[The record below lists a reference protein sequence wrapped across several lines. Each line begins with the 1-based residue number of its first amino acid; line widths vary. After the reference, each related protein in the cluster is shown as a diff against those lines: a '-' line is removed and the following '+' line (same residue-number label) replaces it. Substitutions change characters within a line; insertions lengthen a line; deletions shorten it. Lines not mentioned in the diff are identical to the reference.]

1 MKAVKMSEGIYRV
14 GANIKNGDMFE
25 GMWPI
30 PDGVSLNCYVVKG
43 EKSAL
48 IDMVDDWNG
57 APGQIREQLNS
68 ISMGMEDFDY
78 LILNHMEPDHIGW
91 LQEFVKINPDVQI
104 ITTPKGVDLV
114 KAFCGITDNVQA
126 VKSGDS
132 LDLGDGKILSFT
144 EVPNVHWPETM
155 VTYETGSGILF
166 SCDAF
171 GSYGEVHEAVFD
183 DELSQEQH
191 EFYDRESL
199 RYYANIIATFS
210 VFVLKAIDKL
220 AGLDI
225 KMIAPSHGI
234 VWRENPGVIVE
245 RYKQYAE
252 FMNGKGLPEI
262 TLIWGSMYGYTEKV
276 VNSVVKGIRSES
288 VPVHVHRVPEENAS
302 WALADAWKSAGLVFG
317 MPTYEYKMFPPIAGV
332 VDVFEDKRVWN
343 KKVFRFG
350 SYGWSGGAQKDFL
363 EKTKKLKWEFIE
375 PLEWQGEA
383 DEESHKIAFER
394 GAELA
399 RMIKEQSL
407 ELQ

>member
-1 MKAVKMSEGIYRV
+1 MSEGIYRV

-30 PDGVSLNCYVVKG
+30 PDGVSLNCYVVSGRK
-43 EKSAL
+43 KAL
-48 IDMVDDWNG
+48 IDMVDDWND

-68 ISMGMEDFDY
+68 ISLGMEDFDY

-91 LQEFVKINPDVQI
+91 LHEFVKINPNIQI

-114 KAFCGITDNVQA
+114 QAFCGITENVKA
-126 VKSGDS
+126 VKSGDT
-132 LDLGDGKILSFT
+132 LDLGEGKVLSFT

-155 VTYETGSGILF
+155 VTYERESGILF

-171 GSYGEVHEAVFD
+171 GSYGEVNESVFD

-191 EFYDRESL
+191 DFYDRESL

-210 VFVLKAIDKL
+210 IFVLKAIDKL

-350 SYGWSGGAQKDFL
+350 SFGWSGGAQKDFL
-363 EKTKKLKWEFIE
+363 EKTKKLKWEFTKS
-375 PLEWQGEA
+375 LEWQGEA
-383 DEESHKIAFER
+383 DEEIHKLAFER
-394 GAELA
+394 GAEIA
-399 RMIKEQSL
+399 RLVKD
-407 ELQ
+407 EL

>member
-1 MKAVKMSEGIYRV
+1 MKAVKMSEGIYRI

-30 PDGVSLNCYVVKG
+30 PDGVSLNCYIVLG
-43 EKSAL
+43 EKKAL
-48 IDMVDDWNG
+48 IDMVDDWNN
-57 APGQIREQLNS
+57 APGQIKEQLDS
-68 ISMGMEDFDY
+68 ISMAIEDFDY
-78 LILNHMEPDHIGW
+78 VILNHMEPDHIGW
-91 LQEFVKINPDVQI
+91 LDEFVKINPNVQI
-104 ITTPKGVDLV
+104 ITTPKGIDLI
-114 KAFCGITDNVQA
+114 KAFCGITENVTA
-126 VKSGDS
+126 VKSGDT
-132 LDLGDGKILSFT
+132 LDLGNGKILSFT
-144 EVPNVHWPETM
+144 EIPNVHWPETM
-155 VTYETGSGILF
+155 VTYEANSGILF

-262 TLIWGSMYGYTEKV
+262 TLIWGSMYGFTEKV
-276 VNSVVKGIRSES
+276 VSSVVKGIRSES

-302 WALADAWKSAGLVFG
+302 WALANAWKSAGLVFG

-350 SYGWSGGAQKDFL
+350 SFGWSGGAQKDFL

-383 DEESHKIAFER
+383 DEEAHKIAFER

-399 RMIKEQSL
+399 RMIKKAE
-407 ELQ
+407 

>member
-1 MKAVKMSEGIYRV
+1 MKAVKMSDGIYRV

-43 EKSAL
+43 RETAL
-48 IDMVDDWNG
+48 IDMVDDWNN
-57 APGQIREQLNS
+57 APGQIREQLES
-68 ISMGMEDFDY
+68 ISLGINDFDY

-91 LQEFVKINPDVQI
+91 LDEFVRLNPDVKI
-104 ITTPKGVDLV
+104 LTTPKGVDLV
-114 KAFCGITDNVQA
+114 KAFCGITENVDS
-126 VKSGDS
+126 VVSGDT
-132 LDLGDGKILSFT
+132 LDLGEGKILSFT

-155 VTYETGSGILF
+155 VTYESGSGILF

-171 GSYGEVHEAVFD
+171 GSYGEVNESVFD

-191 EFYDRESL
+191 DFYDRESL

-210 VFVLKAIDKL
+210 HFVLKAIDKL

-234 VWRENPGVIVE
+234 VWRENPGEIVE
-245 RYKQYAE
+245 RYRQFAN

-302 WALADAWKSAGLVFG
+302 WALANAWKSAGLVFG

-350 SYGWSGGAQKDFL
+350 SYGWTGGAQKDFI
-363 EKTKKLKWEFIE
+363 EKTCKLKWEFIDA
-375 PLEWQGEA
+375 LEWQGEA
-383 DEESHKIAFER
+383 DEEIHRIAFNR
-394 GAELA
+394 GVELA
-399 RMIKEQSL
+399 KLIKSQT
-407 ELQ
+407 

>member
-43 EKSAL
+43 RETAL
-48 IDMVDDWNG
+48 IDMVDDWNN
-57 APGQIREQLNS
+57 APGQIREQLES
-68 ISMGMEDFDY
+68 ISLRINDFDY

-91 LQEFVKINPDVQI
+91 LHEFVRLNPDVKI
-104 ITTPKGVDLV
+104 LTTPKGVDLV
-114 KAFCGITDNVQA
+114 KTFCGITENVRA
-126 VKSGDS
+126 VVTGDT
-132 LDLGDGKILSFT
+132 LDLGDGKLLSFT

-155 VTYETGSGILF
+155 VTYETSSGILF

-171 GSYGEVHEAVFD
+171 GSYGEVNESVFD

-191 EFYDRESL
+191 DFYDRESL

-210 VFVLKAIDKL
+210 HFVLKAIDKL
-220 AGLDI
+220 SSLDI

-234 VWRENPGVIVE
+234 VWRENPGKIVE
-245 RYKQYAE
+245 RYRQFAN

-302 WALADAWKSAGLVFG
+302 WALSDAWKSAGLVFG

-350 SYGWSGGAQKDFL
+350 SFGWSGGAQKDFI
-363 EKTKKLKWEFIE
+363 EKTSKLKWEFIE
-375 PLEWQGEA
+375 PLEWQGAA
-383 DEESHKIAFER
+383 DDEIHQTAFDR

-399 RMIKEQSL
+399 RLIKSRI
-407 ELQ
+407 